1 MYPWDSYAHSDRGKY
16 EMRMKTARVFLAVV
30 LALIICTS
38 CAFAENGAVRTY
50 LTFRITTQTQ
60 SAIVDVG
67 EDLQIEVG
75 VEGVQPTRYQWYFE
89 GTPVRQNGNERVYNL
104 VNAQIEDAGIYTME
118 AYTGNTLALKVEV
131 NVRVI
136 NPTVIPASGDNSLP
150 VEVAFA
156 FAGAAVVMMAILLK
170 KRRVQA

>member
-1 MYPWDSYAHSDRGKY
+1 MLFGQG
-16 EMRMKTARVFLAVV
+16 EFGMRKKAARVFLAV
-30 LALIICTS
+30 LIAFVICSS
-38 CAFAENGAVRTY
+38 CALADTGAIRTY

-75 VEGVQPTRYQWYFE
+75 VEGVAPTHYQWYFE
-89 GTPVRQNGNERVYNL
+89 GTPILQNGNERVYNL
-104 VNAQIEDAGIYTME
+104 VNAQMEDAGIYTLE
-118 AYTGNTLALKVEV
+118 AYTGSALALKVEV

-136 NPTVIPASGDNSLP
+136 NPTVIPASGDDSMP

-156 FAGAAVVMMAILLK
+156 FAGAAAVMLSVLLK

>member
-1 MYPWDSYAHSDRGKY
+1 
-16 EMRMKTARVFLAVV
+16 MRMKTAGVLLAVI
-30 LALIICTS
+30 LAFVICFS
-38 CAFAENGAVRTY
+38 CAFAENGAIRTY

-75 VEGVQPTRYQWYFE
+75 VDGVEPTRYQWYFE
-89 GTPVRQNGNERVYNL
+89 GKAIERNGNERIYNL
-104 VNAQIEDAGIYTME
+104 LNAQMEDAGIYTLE
-118 AYTGNTLALKVEV
+118 AYTGEALALKVEV

-150 VEVAFA
+150 VEMAFGA
-156 FAGAAVVMMAILLK
+156 AGAAVIFMAVLLK
-170 KRRVQA
+170 KRSVQA

>member
-1 MYPWDSYAHSDRGKY
+1 
-16 EMRMKTARVFLAVV
+16 MRKRTACVFLAAVIFF
-30 LALIICTS
+30 IICTS
-38 CAFAENGAVRTY
+38 CALAETGAIRTY

-75 VEGVQPTRYQWYFE
+75 VEGVEPTRYQWYFE
-89 GTPVRQNGNERVYNL
+89 GEAIEENGNERIYNL
-104 VNAQIEDAGIYTME
+104 LNAQVEDAGIYTIE
-118 AYTGNTLALKVEV
+118 AYTGDRLALKVEV

-136 NPTVIPASGDNSLP
+136 NPTVIPASGDHSLP
-150 VEVAFA
+150 VEIAFA
-156 FAGAAVVMMAILLK
+156 FAGAAVCLMAILIK

>member
-1 MYPWDSYAHSDRGKY
+1 
-16 EMRMKTARVFLAVV
+16 MRTKTAYVFLAVI
-30 LALIICTS
+30 LAFVICTS
-38 CAFAENGAVRTY
+38 CAFAESGAIRTY

-75 VEGVQPTRYQWYFE
+75 LEGVQPTRYQWYFE
-89 GTPVRQNGNERVYNL
+89 GNAIEKNGNERIYNL
-104 VNAQIEDAGIYTME
+104 LNAQPEDAGIYTME
-118 AYTGNTLALKVEV
+118 AYTDEELVLKVEV

-150 VEVAFA
+150 VEIAFVL
-156 FAGAAVVMMAILLK
+156 AGAAVVFMAILLK
-170 KRRVQA
+170 KRRAEA